1 MPDALDPYTVLGVS
15 ASATPAEIAH
25 AYRQK
30 LRAQHPDTRSMH
42 AAAAPLADEQLQR
55 LLAAY
60 AVLRDPARRAAYDRS
75 APATTQAHS
84 VKTTAAGSQGVDI
97 PITRNA
103 RPRTEPATTPPLWA
117 GPVRWHR

>member
-1 MPDALDPYTVLGVS
+1 MPDPLDPYTVLGVS

-30 LRAQHPDTRSMH
+30 LRAQHPDTRSVQ
-42 AAAAPLADEQLQR
+42 AGAAPLADEELQR
-55 LLAAY
+55 LLVAY
-60 AVLRDPARRAAYDRS
+60 AILRDPARRAAYDRT
-75 APATTQAHS
+75 APATTQARS
-84 VKTTAAGSQGVDI
+84 VMTTPGGRQGVDI
-97 PITRNA
+97 PVTRTA

>member
-1 MPDALDPYTVLGVS
+1 MPDSLDPYTVLGVS

-30 LRAQHPDTRSMH
+30 LRAQHPDTRST
-42 AAAAPLADEQLQR
+42 AGAAPGADAQLQR

-60 AVLRDPARRAAYDRS
+60 AVLRDPARRAAYDRT
-75 APATTQAHS
+75 APAPTPARS
-84 VKTTAAGSQGVDI
+84 VKSPPGGDQWVDI
-97 PITRNA
+97 PITRNP
-103 RPRTEPATTPPLWA
+103 RPEPARTPPLWV